1 MVGATVTRTKIFSDA
16 TRGTSMT
23 EVILAMAIVAIVSP
37 FLYTQI
43 TDATDNVR
51 DMALARN
58 IIALRGNVLNYVRA
72 NQDRWP
78 DVAQIKLADNEL
90 SEISGVAT
98 AGFIDKYAVSGA
110 TITDVYLAFDT
121 GLKPI
126 RTMRVARHIGM
137 DAAVVSDDGVAYGA
151 SWAVSAPDFQ
161 PGQLI
166 YRVTRDIAGIDTS
179 KYLHRTSSDDEDLN
193 VMQRDL
199 NMGGNSIFNIATMV
213 AKSARI
219 KNAAAMFANV
229 QDLSATTVFFPDG
242 ANMNATSADIGA
254 MRVTGDVTGFRNI
267 TANNLN
273 GASYTTHGR
282 IVTDRASVTKSVNVA
297 KDFILKSNSALTVS
311 GFAGVSANTVKTPY
325 VSATE
330 MTFFENFGL
339 TISGELLM
347 STNAPL
353 KIGAWTFP
361 STVPPSFNALTFE
374 RATIPG
380 APSRNAFGP
389 LMQSGWKSVPPKDV
403 Q

>member
-1 MVGATVTRTKIFSDA
+1 MTRTKIFSDA

-23 EVILAMAIVAIVSP
+23 EVILAMAIVAIVAP

-78 DVAQIKLADNEL
+78 DVAQIKLADDEL

>member
-1 MVGATVTRTKIFSDA
+1 MTRTKIFSDA
-16 TRGTSMT
+16 TRGASMT

-78 DVAQIKLADNEL
+78 DVAQIKLADDEL

-219 KNAAAMFANV
+219 KNATAMFANV

>member
-1 MVGATVTRTKIFSDA
+1 MTRTKIFSDA
-16 TRGTSMT
+16 TRGTSMA

-78 DVAQIKLADNEL
+78 DVAQIKLADDEL

-219 KNAAAMFANV
+219 KNAAAIFANV

>member
-1 MVGATVTRTKIFSDA
+1 MTRTKIFSDA

-78 DVAQIKLADNEL
+78 DVAQIKLADDEL

-199 NMGGNSIFNIATMV
+199 NMGGNSIFNITTMV

-311 GFAGVSANTVKTPY
+311 GFAGMSANTVKTPY

>member
-78 DVAQIKLADNEL
+78 DVAQIKLADDEL

-126 RTMRVARHIGM
+126 RTMRVARHIGV

-242 ANMNATSADIGA
+242 ANMDATSADIGA

>member
-1 MVGATVTRTKIFSDA
+1 MTRTKIFSDA

-72 NQDRWP
+72 NQDKWP
-78 DVAQIKLADNEL
+78 DVAQIKLADDEL

>member
-1 MVGATVTRTKIFSDA
+1 MTRTKIFSDA

-78 DVAQIKLADNEL
+78 DVAQIKLADDEL

-219 KNAAAMFANV
+219 KNAAAMFADV

>member
-1 MVGATVTRTKIFSDA
+1 MTRTKIFSDA

-78 DVAQIKLADNEL
+78 DVAQIKLADDEL

-151 SWAVSAPDFQ
+151 SWAVSAPDFH

>member
-1 MVGATVTRTKIFSDA
+1 MTRTKIFSDA

-78 DVAQIKLADNEL
+78 DVAQIKLADDEL

-126 RTMRVARHIGM
+126 RTMRVARHIGV

-199 NMGGNSIFNIATMV
+199 NMGGNSIFNIATMG

>member
-72 NQDRWP
+72 NQDKWP
-78 DVAQIKLADNEL
+78 DVAQIKLANDEL

-151 SWAVSAPDFQ
+151 SWAVAAPDFQ

-166 YRVTRDIAGIDTS
+166 YRVTRDVAGIDKS

-199 NMGGNSIFNIATMV
+199 NMGGNSIFNIATMT

-219 KNAAAMFANV
+219 KNVAAMFANV

-273 GASYTTHGR
+273 GASYTTRGR

-311 GFAGVSANTVKTPY
+311 GFAGMSANTVKTPY

-389 LMQSGWKSVPPKDV
+389 LMQSGWKSVPPKDA

>member
-16 TRGTSMT
+16 MRGASMT

-78 DVAQIKLADNEL
+78 DVAQIKLADDEL

>member
-16 TRGTSMT
+16 TRGASMT

-72 NQDRWP
+72 NQDKWP
-78 DVAQIKLADNEL
+78 DVAQIKLANDEL

-166 YRVTRDIAGIDTS
+166 YRVTRDVAGIDKS

>member
-1 MVGATVTRTKIFSDA
+1 MTRTKIFSDA
-16 TRGTSMT
+16 TRGSSMT

-78 DVAQIKLADNEL
+78 DVAQIKLADDEL

>member
-1 MVGATVTRTKIFSDA
+1 MTRTKIFSDA

-78 DVAQIKLADNEL
+78 DVAQIKLADDEL

-273 GASYTTHGR
+273 GASYTSHGR

>member
-23 EVILAMAIVAIVSP
+23 EVILAMAIVAIVAP

-78 DVAQIKLADNEL
+78 DVAQIKLADDEL

-126 RTMRVARHIGM
+126 RTMRVARHIGV

-282 IVTDRASVTKSVNVA
+282 IITDRASVTKSVNVA

>member
-16 TRGTSMT
+16 TRGSSMT

-78 DVAQIKLADNEL
+78 DVAQIKLADDEL

-126 RTMRVARHIGM
+126 RTMRVARHIGV

>member
-1 MVGATVTRTKIFSDA
+1 MTRTKIFSDA
-16 TRGTSMT
+16 TRGASMT

-72 NQDRWP
+72 NQDKWP
-78 DVAQIKLADNEL
+78 DVAQIKLADDEL

>member
-78 DVAQIKLADNEL
+78 DVAQIKLADDEL

-311 GFAGVSANTVKTPY
+311 GFAGMSANTVKTPY

>member
-1 MVGATVTRTKIFSDA
+1 MTRTKIFSDA

-78 DVAQIKLADNEL
+78 DVAQIKLADDEL

-282 IVTDRASVTKSVNVA
+282 IVTDRALVTKSVNVA

>member
-1 MVGATVTRTKIFSDA
+1 MTRTKIFSDA
-16 TRGTSMT
+16 TRGASMT
-23 EVILAMAIVAIVSP
+23 EVILAMAIVAIVAP
-37 FLYTQI
+37 FLYMQI

-51 DMALARN
+51 DMTLARN

-72 NQDRWP
+72 NQDKWP
-78 DVAQIKLADNEL
+78 DVAQIKLADDEL

-151 SWAVSAPDFQ
+151 SWAVAAPDFQ

-166 YRVTRDIAGIDTS
+166 YRVTRDVAGIDKS

-311 GFAGVSANTVKTPY
+311 GFAGMSANTVKTPY

>member
-1 MVGATVTRTKIFSDA
+1 MTRTKIFSDA

-78 DVAQIKLADNEL
+78 DVAQIKLANDEL

-126 RTMRVARHIGM
+126 RTMRVARHIGV

-267 TANNLN
+267 TASNLN

-389 LMQSGWKSVPPKDV
+389 LMQSGWKSVPPKDA

>member
-1 MVGATVTRTKIFSDA
+1 MTRTKIFSDA

-78 DVAQIKLADNEL
+78 DVAQIKLADDEL

-126 RTMRVARHIGM
+126 RTMRVARHIGV

>member
-16 TRGTSMT
+16 TRGASMT

-78 DVAQIKLADNEL
+78 DVAQIKLADDEL

>member
-1 MVGATVTRTKIFSDA
+1 MTRTKIFSDA

-78 DVAQIKLADNEL
+78 DVAQIKLADDEL

-151 SWAVSAPDFQ
+151 SWAVAAPDFQ

>member
-1 MVGATVTRTKIFSDA
+1 MTRTKIFSDA
-16 TRGTSMT
+16 TRGASMT

-78 DVAQIKLADNEL
+78 DVAQIKLADDEL

-242 ANMNATSADIGA
+242 ANMDATSADIGA

>member
-1 MVGATVTRTKIFSDA
+1 MTRTKIFSDA
-16 TRGTSMT
+16 TRGASMT
-23 EVILAMAIVAIVSP
+23 EVILAMAIVAIVAP
-37 FLYTQI
+37 FLYMQI

-72 NQDRWP
+72 NQDKWP
-78 DVAQIKLADNEL
+78 DVAQIKLADDEL

-151 SWAVSAPDFQ
+151 SWAVAAPDFQ

-273 GASYTTHGR
+273 GASYTTRGR

-311 GFAGVSANTVKTPY
+311 GFAGMSANTVKTPY

-389 LMQSGWKSVPPKDV
+389 LMQSGWKSVPPKDA

>member
-1 MVGATVTRTKIFSDA
+1 MTRTKIFSDA

-23 EVILAMAIVAIVSP
+23 EVILAMAIVATVSP

-72 NQDRWP
+72 NQDKWP
-78 DVAQIKLADNEL
+78 DVAQIKLADDEL

-151 SWAVSAPDFQ
+151 SWAVAAPDFQ

-380 APSRNAFGP
+380 TPSRNAFGP

>member
-1 MVGATVTRTKIFSDA
+1 MTRTKIFSDA
-16 TRGTSMT
+16 TRGASMT
-23 EVILAMAIVAIVSP
+23 EVILAMAIVAIVAP

-78 DVAQIKLADNEL
+78 DVAQIKLADDEL

-219 KNAAAMFANV
+219 KNAAAMFADV

>member
-1 MVGATVTRTKIFSDA
+1 MTRTKIFSDA

-78 DVAQIKLADNEL
+78 DVAQIKLADDEL

-311 GFAGVSANTVKTPY
+311 GFAGMSANTVKTPY

>member
-23 EVILAMAIVAIVSP
+23 DVILAMAIVAIVSP

-78 DVAQIKLADNEL
+78 DVAQIKLADDEL

>member
-1 MVGATVTRTKIFSDA
+1 MTRTKIFSDA

-51 DMALARN
+51 DMAFARN

-78 DVAQIKLADNEL
+78 DVAQIKLADDEL

>member
-1 MVGATVTRTKIFSDA
+1 MTRTKIFSDA

-78 DVAQIKLADNEL
+78 DVAQIKLADDEL

-151 SWAVSAPDFQ
+151 SWAVTAPDFQ

-219 KNAAAMFANV
+219 KNAAVMFANV

>member
-1 MVGATVTRTKIFSDA
+1 MTRTKIFSDA

-72 NQDRWP
+72 NQDKWP
-78 DVAQIKLADNEL
+78 DVAQIKLADDEL

-242 ANMNATSADIGA
+242 ANMNATSVDIGA

>member
-1 MVGATVTRTKIFSDA
+1 MTRTKIFSDA

-78 DVAQIKLADNEL
+78 DVAQIKLADDEL

-219 KNAAAMFANV
+219 KNAATMFANV

>member
-1 MVGATVTRTKIFSDA
+1 MTRTKIFSDA
-16 TRGTSMT
+16 TRGASMT
-23 EVILAMAIVAIVSP
+23 EVILAMAIVAIVAP

-78 DVAQIKLADNEL
+78 DVAQIKLADDEL

-166 YRVTRDIAGIDTS
+166 YRVTRDVAGIDKS

-389 LMQSGWKSVPPKDV
+389 LMQSGWKSVPPKDA

>member
-1 MVGATVTRTKIFSDA
+1 MTRTKIFSDA

-78 DVAQIKLADNEL
+78 DVAQIKLADDEL

-151 SWAVSAPDFQ
+151 SWAVTAPDFQ

>member
-1 MVGATVTRTKIFSDA
+1 
-16 TRGTSMT
+16 
-23 EVILAMAIVAIVSP
+23 MAIVAIVSP

-78 DVAQIKLADNEL
+78 DVAQIKLADDEL

-137 DAAVVSDDGVAYGA
+137 DAAVVSDDGGAYGA

>member
-16 TRGTSMT
+16 TRGSSMT

-78 DVAQIKLADNEL
+78 DVAQIKLADDEL

>member
-78 DVAQIKLADNEL
+78 DVAQIKLADDEL

-242 ANMNATSADIGA
+242 ANMDATSADIGA

>member
-78 DVAQIKLADNEL
+78 DVAQIKLADDEL

-219 KNAAAMFANV
+219 KNAAAMFADV